1 MKLFKESI
9 FLLLF
14 VCVLVSGSA
23 AIAQSAR
30 GTLIDGALS
39 ESDAVRKTAEKEQ
52 TGSIM
57 YSGLE
62 HPRLE
67 QAVDPDEYILGP
79 YDRLLVNITGPEPRA
94 IQLVVLPEGYVF
106 FPGVGGIYA
115 DGLTMTRFREVL
127 SEKID
132 MYFKN
137 IEVSCY
143 LQQPRVFK
151 VYVTGE
157 VAVPG
162 AVEVTAVQ
170 RVSDA
175 IELAGSINSK
185 GSNRRVQLCRGE
197 DTLSVDILKFV
208 LEGDFSRNPVLSNG
222 DRIHVPVADLHTVV
236 RGSVNRSAVYEML
249 PEETVLDIIRLAG
262 GFSGEAFSDT
272 ILLSRVEDDG
282 SVLTGPVAR
291 SEFGKI
297 VLRDRDEIN
306 VMDGMTGTSRV
317 YVFGATRKTGH
328 YYITEGEGLTD
339 LLARVGQFQP
349 DVDFSAASIERK
361 NGEIIRLDLRDYIP
375 PIQTR
380 ELSLKDG
387 DMLHIPAISKTVA
400 VGGEVQL
407 PGKFM
412 YEGDWTVAQYV
423 GLAGGP
429 TENGSINRV
438 VIYSPDGHE
447 RKGDGQTRPNRGD
460 VIIVKRS
467 KSRVFGSIFSS
478 FVTMGTVI
486 LSIIVLTK

>member
-1 MKLFKESI
+1 MKSFKEPI
-9 FLLLF
+9 LLLLF
-14 VCVLVSGSA
+14 ACVLACGSA
-23 AIAQSAR
+23 ATAQSGRAD
-30 GTLIDGALS
+30 LISGALS
-39 ESDAVRKTAEKEQ
+39 EDAVRKSTEKEQ
-52 TGSIM
+52 TGNRV
-57 YSGLE
+57 YSGVKLQW
-62 HPRLE
+62 LE
-67 QAVDPDEYILGP
+67 QAVDPDEYVLGP
-79 YDRLLVNITGPEPRA
+79 YDRLLVNITGPEPKA
-94 IQLVVLPEGYVF
+94 IELVVLPEGYVF
-106 FPGVGGIYA
+106 FPGVGGIFA

-127 SEKID
+127 SDEID

-137 IEVSCY
+137 IEVFCY
-143 LQQPRVFK
+143 LQQPRVFR

-157 VAVPG
+157 VADPG

-208 LEGDFSRNPVLSNG
+208 LEGDFSRNPFLSNG
-222 DRIHVPVADLHTVV
+222 DRIHVPVADIHTVV
-236 RGSVNRSAVYEML
+236 RGSVNRSSVYEML

-282 SVLTGPVAR
+282 SVLTVPVPE
-291 SEFGKI
+291 SEFGTT

-317 YVFGATRKTGH
+317 YVFGATQKTGH

-349 DVDFSAASIERK
+349 DVDFRAASIERM

-375 PIQTR
+375 PTQTR
-380 ELSLKDG
+380 ELSLKNG
-387 DMLHIPAISKTVA
+387 DMLHIPAISKMVA

-407 PGKFM
+407 PGKFS

-429 TENGSINRV
+429 TENGSVDRV
-438 VIYSPDGHE
+438 VIYSS
-447 RKGDGQTRPNRGD
+447 DGQKRNGNGGTRPNRGD

-467 KSRVFGSIFSS
+467 KAKIFGSIFSS